1 MERREVEISWPTP
14 RSAFICPS
22 FFGANVL
29 EGKKNG
35 LARTGFNIQE
45 TRVLMLRRLTLT
57 TRDGALPTGG
67 SQAWASWPLVVHS
80 ARTATAAVVSLI
92 VARLFRLP
100 EAYWAPITTLVITQ
114 SSLGAA
120 LSVSC
125 ERFMGTVLGAAVGAI
140 VGSSFGPNILIFGA
154 GVFILGLLSAAAN
167 SNRNAFRFAGVTLAV
182 VQLVPRVGSPWRIA
196 FHRFAEVCIG
206 LVVALILSVVWPE
219 QEEVR

>member
-1 MERREVEISWPTP
+1 VKSFGCEPNGWLDTEPCLWTDSFGILHDQTGIRRIRNSNASRTRHG
-14 RSAFICPS
+14 RSA
-22 FFGANVL
+22 A
-29 EGKKNG
+29 
-35 LARTGFNIQE
+35 
-45 TRVLMLRRLTLT
+45 
-57 TRDGALPTGG
+57 
-67 SQAWASWPLVVHS
+67 
-80 ARTATAAVVSLI
+80 AAVVSLI

-140 VGSSFGPNILIFGA
+140 VASSFGPNMLIFGVS
-154 GVFILGLLSAAAN
+154 VFILGLLSAAAN

-196 FHRFAEVCIG
+196 LHRFAEVCIG

-219 QEEVR
+219 QEEVRLSRT

>member
-1 MERREVEISWPTP
+1 
-14 RSAFICPS
+14 
-22 FFGANVL
+22 
-29 EGKKNG
+29 
-35 LARTGFNIQE
+35 
-45 TRVLMLRRLTLT
+45 MLRRLTLT
-57 TRDGALPTGG
+57 TRNGALPTEG
-67 SQAWASWPLVVHS
+67 SQAWASWPLVVNS

-140 VGSSFGPNILIFGA
+140 VTGFFGPNMLIFGVS
-154 GVFILGLLSAAAN
+154 VFVLGLLSAAAN
-167 SNRNAFRFAGVTLAV
+167 SNRNAFRFASVTLAV
-182 VQLVPRVGSPWRIA
+182 VQLVPRVGPPWRIA
-196 FHRFAEVCIG
+196 LHRFAEVCIG

>member
-1 MERREVEISWPTP
+1 VEISWPTP

-22 FFGANVL
+22 FFGCRGVGRKEKWMAHIEFYV
-29 EGKKNG
+29 
-35 LARTGFNIQE
+35 RE

-57 TRDGALPTGG
+57 TRNGALPTGG
-67 SQAWASWPLVVHS
+67 SQAWASWPLVANS
-80 ARTATAAVVSLI
+80 ARTAAAAVVSLI

-140 VGSSFGPNILIFGA
+140 VASSFGPNMLIFGV

-167 SNRNAFRFAGVTLAV
+167 SNRNAFRFAGVTLAI

-196 FHRFAEVCIG
+196 LHRFAEVCIG

-219 QEEVR
+219 HEEVR

>member
-1 MERREVEISWPTP
+1 V
-14 RSAFICPS
+14 
-22 FFGANVL
+22 
-29 EGKKNG
+29 
-35 LARTGFNIQE
+35 
-45 TRVLMLRRLTLT
+45 MLRGLTLAA
-57 TRDGALPTGG
+57 RNGALPTEDT
-67 SQAWASWPLVVHS
+67 QAWASWPLVVNS
-80 ARTATAAVVSLI
+80 ARTAAAAVVSLI

>member
-1 MERREVEISWPTP
+1 LQNPADRNP
-14 RSAFICPS
+14 SALHSPLLSALAFS
-22 FFGANVL
+22 GADVL

-35 LARTGFNIQE
+35 LAPTEFHIQE
-45 TRVLMLRRLTLT
+45 TRLLMLRGLTLAA
-57 TRDGALPTGG
+57 RNGALPTEDT
-67 SQAWASWPLVVHS
+67 QAWASWPLVVNS
-80 ARTATAAVVSLI
+80 ARTAAAAVVSLI

-219 QEEVR
+219 REEVR

>member
-1 MERREVEISWPTP
+1 MERREVKISWSTA

-22 FFGANVL
+22 FFGAKAL

-35 LARTGFNIQE
+35 LARTGFYIQE
-45 TRVLMLRRLTLT
+45 TRLLMLRRLTLT
-57 TRDGALPTGG
+57 TRNGALLTGG
-67 SQAWASWPLVVHS
+67 SQAWASWPLVVNS
-80 ARTATAAVVSLI
+80 ARTAAAAVVSLL

-182 VQLVPRVGSPWRIA
+182 VQLVPRVGPPWRIA

>member
-1 MERREVEISWPTP
+1 MERLEVEISWPTP

-22 FFGANVL
+22 LFGVQ
-29 EGKKNG
+29 GKKNG
-35 LARTGFNIQE
+35 LARTGFCIEE
-45 TRVLMLRRLTLT
+45 TGVLMLRRLTLT
-57 TRDGALPTGG
+57 TRNGALPTGS
-67 SQAWASWPLVVHS
+67 SQAWASWPLVVNS

-140 VGSSFGPNILIFGA
+140 VTGFFGPNMLIFGVS
-154 GVFILGLLSAAAN
+154 VFVLGLLSAAAN
-167 SNRNAFRFAGVTLAV
+167 SNRNAFRFASVTLAV
-182 VQLVPRVGSPWRIA
+182 VQLVPRVGPPWRIA
-196 FHRFAEVCIG
+196 LHRFAEVCIG

>member
-1 MERREVEISWPTP
+1 M
-14 RSAFICPS
+14 
-22 FFGANVL
+22 
-29 EGKKNG
+29 
-35 LARTGFNIQE
+35 
-45 TRVLMLRRLTLT
+45 MLRRLTLT
-57 TRDGALPTGG
+57 TRPGALPTGG
-67 SQAWASWPLVVHS
+67 SQAWVSWPLVVNS
-80 ARTATAAVVSLI
+80 ARTATAAVVSLM

-140 VGSSFGPNILIFGA
+140 VGSSFGPNMLIFGA
-154 GVFILGLLSAAAN
+154 SVFVLGLLSAAAN

>member
-1 MERREVEISWPTP
+1 MQKPADRNP
-14 RSAFICPS
+14 SALHSPLLSAPAFS
-22 FFGANVL
+22 GADVL

-35 LARTGFNIQE
+35 LAPTGFHIQE
-45 TRVLMLRRLTLT
+45 TRLLMLRGLTLAA
-57 TRDGALPTGG
+57 RNGALPTED
-67 SQAWASWPLVVHS
+67 SRSWASWPLVVNS
-80 ARTATAAVVSLI
+80 ARTAAAAVVSLV

-206 LVVALILSVVWPE
+206 LVVALILAVVWPE